1 MGFAYWLELTKA
13 SQHKLTTAMQHL
25 LVWVR
30 FSADH
35 QIKTHAPPLVK
46 IPDFSFKFQPCGR
59 TPQARY
65 LTR

>member
-1 MGFAYWLELTKA
+1 MGCVYCLNLIKT

-25 LVWVR
+25 LAEVR

-35 QIKTHAPPLVK
+35 QIKTHAPPFVK
-46 IPDFSFKFQPCGR
+46 VPDFSFKFQPCGR
-59 TPQARY
+59 TPQAEY

>member
-1 MGFAYWLELTKA
+1 
-13 SQHKLTTAMQHL
+13 MQHL
-25 LVWVR
+25 LAKVR